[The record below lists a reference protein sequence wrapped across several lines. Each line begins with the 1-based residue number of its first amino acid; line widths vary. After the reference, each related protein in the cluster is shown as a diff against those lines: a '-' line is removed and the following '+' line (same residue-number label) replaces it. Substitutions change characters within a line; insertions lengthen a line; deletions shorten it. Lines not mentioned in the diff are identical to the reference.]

1 MGWTQE
7 VIDHANQLLAGHSYK
22 DSHLSEN
29 LFQVTVTDPNDC
41 KVSCK
46 VENQKVVSMSCTCP
60 LGMQKQLCAHMYV
73 GYQLFNQT
81 IAAENYNHTPSD
93 TNPTVQTQSPVSSE
107 TSSNSAS
114 APITK
119 QMRWERKLLDL
130 SLRNMLLNVRYASV
144 VPVLANQIND
154 IENTISEGKEL
165 IIAPL
170 PKDWNEVEE
179 THAPAE
185 TPAETVP
192 AEAPAPVAETAV
204 AEPSIISEV
213 APSDPGIAAEAA
225 PEAPVA
231 PTEELPTDAASIE
244 SAPVEPVAPVEF
256 SEPVPMEAEAPAEA
270 VPVEPSAPVEAAE
283 PVKAEPVQYNL
294 ENITGITDA
303 HQIELL
309 TSALSSGKLISPMDE
324 ITLNKLV
331 TKRYRSTKH
340 DLEETGVNSLFLAF
354 GMLKWREDPFML
366 RGRAASDHYA
376 PVILTPVDI
385 IRKSSSKGY
394 AIRIRDEEPMV
405 NATLLELLKE
415 DFNLIIEGLDTLPKD
430 DSGLYL
436 DGIFEIFRNAIAD
449 RPEWSLVE
457 NCVIGNFSFAQF
469 IMWNDIHTHPEFLQK
484 HKIVRSL
491 IDNEVKVEKKPEG
504 EASEG
509 TGESTGSASSASVPN
524 SRIYLP
530 VPVDGSQLKGVQMS
544 LEDSFVLHG
553 PPGTGK
559 SQTITAMIS
568 NAMAHGKTVLFV
580 AEKQAALDVV
590 QRNLAA
596 IGLDPFCMELYSA
609 KSTKKHMLTQLNT
622 VLELP
627 NISGQSD
634 YEKHSKAL
642 AAEQEELEKYVTALH
657 APQNCGFSVRELI
670 DAYEAIEDTGM
681 TLSLPDIDPRSID
694 ADTFAKHKR
703 LLDNLYSAGQ
713 TLPNLSER
721 PFREVKRT
729 EYSQTFR
736 NDLESSLKTYRAAL
750 SSARSL
756 ATDLSASI
764 GAKEAYETQGTSVL
778 TEIENAVKAK
788 KQAASFPPEW
798 ISAPTLDTEFAA
810 AGNYLTE
817 KEKFAPRQSQM
828 QSTWKPEILQM
839 DMDGFLREYEDS
851 EKRLLGKDKAKKKV
865 EDKLQAYANAALPS
879 ISVPAVCDSIK
890 AYQQEAQRVDGLYQT
905 LSPYWKNCVAK
916 YDSLAK
922 LAQLRNYTE
931 TIRSANQAANTRFP
945 ALADQAGYSRVA
957 AAYDKY
963 AAGMQAVDA
972 REQELSALLE
982 CPKSDL
988 TALSAGDSSAA
999 GSFDAKLALC
1009 DRYENNLGE
1018 LRKWILFNQAEK
1030 ECADVGLAP
1039 VCTLYTTSSD
1049 PQKTTD
1055 TYRRTLYRILASDLI
1070 EQSPVLNRFTGD
1082 TFEESIRRYK
1092 YVEEECQAAAKQE
1105 ILKLLSSR
1113 LPTRNEEEDKG
1124 KEMNFIRRAIKSNG
1138 RGVSIRSLFE
1148 QAPNMIRKLCPCML
1162 MSPLSVAQYL
1172 PPENDLFDL
1181 VLFDEASQLPTCKA
1195 VGVIARGKNAV
1206 IVGDPNQMPP
1216 TTFFQINTFDE
1227 ENVELE
1233 DLDSILDDCLAL
1245 GLSGTH
1251 LKWHYRSRHESL
1263 IAFSNYYYYENK
1275 MMTFPSVND
1284 RECRVSMVL
1293 LDGVYK
1299 RNANTNPVEAKAIVE
1314 EIRRRYEDPELK
1326 NQSIGVVTFNQ
1337 AQQEEI
1343 EDLLRDEFAKDTAF
1357 DEWAG
1362 VGLDTKNSLFV
1373 KNLENVQGDERDV
1386 ILFSVTYG
1394 PDEKGNFTLNFG
1406 PLNKDDGWKRLNV
1419 AASRAKYSM
1428 VVFSSITA
1436 DMIDAK
1442 RSKAKGV
1449 DDVRNFLR
1457 YAQNGTL
1464 SGRENTSVEPA
1475 DPDKKEGIQE
1485 VLCREIENAGFT
1497 VETNIGRSQFK
1508 VDIAVRD
1515 PRNEG
1520 KYLLGILLDGKRYK
1534 NAGTTRDREIGRTS
1548 VLENLGWQLLR
1559 VWTMD
1564 FWDNKEEIIMKVM
1577 KKLDQLNI
1585 VEEEPVVEAQAVVT
1599 VDAAPETEVEPAVEA
1614 EAVEAPEVVVE
1625 APAVEETPTVEEVPA
1640 VEVEGVPAVEAVPEV
1655 SVETPPEA

>member
-7 VIDHANQLLAGHSYK
+7 AIDHANHLLAGRSYK

-29 LFQVTVTDPNDC
+29 LFRVTVSDPEDYT
-41 KVSCK
+41 VSCK
-46 VENQKVVSMSCTCP
+46 IENQKVVSMSCTCP
-60 LGMQKQLCAHMYV
+60 TGMQKQLCAHMYV
-73 GYQLFNQT
+73 GYQLFTRT
-81 IAAENYNHTPSD
+81 IAAENFQTAPSD
-93 TNPTVQTQSPVSSE
+93 TNPTVPAQAPVSSGA
-107 TSSNSAS
+107 SASTPSS

-144 VPVLANQIND
+144 VPVLSSQIND

-165 IIAPL
+165 LIAPL

-179 THAPAE
+179 KPEETPVEEPASVEAPSEASVDAPTEGLIETPAE
-185 TPAETVP
+185 TPAEVP
-192 AEAPAPVAETAV
+192 AET
-204 AEPSIISEV
+204 
-213 APSDPGIAAEAA
+213 
-225 PEAPVA
+225 
-231 PTEELPTDAASIE
+231 L
-244 SAPVEPVAPVEF
+244 
-256 SEPVPMEAEAPAEA
+256 AEAPAEIPSEA
-270 VPVEPSAPVEAAE
+270 SAETPVEP
-283 PVKAEPVQYNL
+283 VKIEPVQYDL
-294 ENITGITDA
+294 ENITGITNE
-303 HQIELL
+303 HQVELL
-309 TSALSSGKLISPMDE
+309 SASLHSGKLISPMDE

-376 PVILTPVDI
+376 PLVLTPVDI

-394 AIRIRDEEPMV
+394 AIRLRDEEPML
-405 NATLLELLKE
+405 NETLLELLKE

-436 DGIFEIFRNAIAD
+436 DGIFEIIRNAISD
-449 RPEWSLVE
+449 RPQWSLVE

-469 IMWNDIHTHPEFLQK
+469 IMWNDIHTHPEFLQN

-491 IDNEVKVEKKPEG
+491 IENEVKVEPKPEQNV
-504 EASEG
+504 SD
-509 TGESTGSASSASVPN
+509 STGNGDSSDLASSPDD
-524 SRIYLP
+524 RIFLP
-530 VPVDGSQLKGVQMS
+530 VPVDGSQLQAVKMS
-544 LEDSFVLHG
+544 LKDSFVLHG

-568 NAMAHGKTVLFV
+568 NAMAHGKSVLFV

-590 QRNLAA
+590 QRNLTA

-627 NISGQSD
+627 NASGQSD
-634 YEKHSKAL
+634 FDKLSKTL
-642 AAEQEELEKYVTALH
+642 ETEREELEKYVAELH
-657 APQNCGFSVRELI
+657 KPQKCGFSVRELI
-670 DAYEAIEDTGM
+670 DAFEAVEDTNEA
-681 TLSLPDIDPRSID
+681 LALPDINSARID
-694 ADTFAKHKR
+694 ADTFDTNKR
-703 LLDNLYSAGQ
+703 LLDNLYSAGKS
-713 TLPNLSER
+713 LPNLSDR

-729 EYSQTFR
+729 EYTQTFR
-736 NDLESSLKTYRAAL
+736 NDLEASLKSYRTAL
-750 SSARSL
+750 SSAKALS
-756 ATDLSASI
+756 TDLCASL
-764 GAKEAYETQGTSVL
+764 GAKDAYAAQGATVL
-778 TEIENAVKAK
+778 ANIANAVKAK

-798 ISAPTLDTEFAA
+798 ISAPSLDAEFAPA
-810 AGNYLTE
+810 NTYLTE
-817 KEKFAPRQSQM
+817 KEKFAPKLSQM
-828 QSTWKPEILQM
+828 QSTWKPEFLQM
-839 DMDGFLREYEDS
+839 DMGGFLREYEDA

-865 EDKLQAYANAALPS
+865 EDKIQAFANAPLPS
-879 ISVPAVCDSIK
+879 VSIPAVCDSIK
-890 AYQQEAQRVDGLYQT
+890 TYQQESQKVDGLYQALT
-905 LSPYWKNCVAK
+905 PYWKSCVAK
-916 YDSLAK
+916 YDTPAK
-922 LAQLRNYTE
+922 LMQLRNYTE
-931 TIRSANQAANTRFP
+931 TLRSANQAANTAFP
-945 ALADQAGYSRVA
+945 QLADANGCKNVLASYEKYDA
-957 AAYDKY
+957 A
-963 AAGMQAVDA
+963 MQAVDA

-982 CPKSDL
+982 CPKTDL
-988 TALSAGDSSAA
+988 ASIRVDEVSAP
-999 GSFDAKLALC
+999 GSFEAKLALC
-1009 DRYENNLGE
+1009 DRYESNLGE

-1030 ECADVGLAP
+1030 DCADAGLAP
-1039 VCTLYTTSSD
+1039 VCTLYTTCGD
-1049 PQKTTD
+1049 PQRTTN
-1055 TYRRTLYRILASDLI
+1055 TYLRALYRLLISDAVD
-1070 EQSPVLNRFTGD
+1070 QSPVLNHFTGD
-1082 TFEESIRRYK
+1082 TFEESIRRFK
-1092 YVEEECQAAAKQE
+1092 YLEEQCQAAAKQE
-1105 ILKLLSSR
+1105 ILKILSSR
-1113 LPTRNEEEDKG
+1113 LPTRNEAEDKG

-1195 VGVIARGKNAV
+1195 VGVIARGKNAI

-1216 TTFFQINTFDE
+1216 TSFFQINTFDE

-1263 IAFSNYYYYENK
+1263 IAFSNYYYYDNK

-1284 RECRVSMVL
+1284 RERRVSMVL

-1299 RNANTNPVEAKAIVE
+1299 RNANINPVEAEAIVE
-1314 EIRRRYEDPELK
+1314 EIRRRYEDPELR

-1343 EDLLRDEFAKDTAF
+1343 EDLLRDEFAKDLAF

-1362 VGLDTKNSLFV
+1362 IGRDTKDSLFV

-1428 VVFSSITA
+1428 VIFSSITA

-1464 SGRENTSVEPA
+1464 SGRDSTSVEA
-1475 DPDKKEGIQE
+1475 VDPNRKEGISE

-1515 PRNEG
+1515 PRHEDS
-1520 KYLLGILLDGKRYK
+1520 YLLGILLDGKKYK

-1559 VWTMD
+1559 IWAMD
-1564 FWDNKEEIIMKVM
+1564 FWDHPEETITKIM
-1577 KKLDQLNI
+1577 KKLDQLNV
-1585 VEEEPVVEAQAVVT
+1585 VEEEAEPAEPTAEPASVEAVAAED
-1599 VDAAPETEVEPAVEA
+1599 DADEAAAEAAA
-1614 EAVEAPEVVVE
+1614 EAVTETAVEDTPEAVTAPEVQLSPE
-1625 APAVEETPTVEEVPA
+1625 F
-1640 VEVEGVPAVEAVPEV
+1640 EVESPAEPTSEPTPE
-1655 SVETPPEA
+1655 PQDPQI